1 MLYKKIEIE
10 VIVRADESDS
20 VIGALNAT
28 LDRLEEK
35 HEIFGGGIETVAV
48 EHSGTR
54 RKSALVHTLEAGE
67 TAVAAVRMAGGKIA
81 DALRMV
87 I

>member
-10 VIVRADESDS
+10 VIVLADDADS
-20 VIGALNAT
+20 VVSALNGT

-35 HEIFGGGIETVAV
+35 HEIFGGSIETIPV
-48 EHSGTR
+48 EHTSTR
-54 RKSALVHTLEAGE
+54 RKSALAHTLDAGG
-67 TAVAAVRMAGGKIA
+67 TAVAAVRSAGGKVA
-81 DALRMV
+81 NALRAV

>member
-1 MLYKKIEIE
+1 MVYKKIEVE

-20 VIGALNAT
+20 VVTALNVA

-48 EHSGTR
+48 EHKGTH
-54 RKSALVHTLEAGE
+54 RKSALDHTLDAGH
-67 TAVAAVRMAGGKIA
+67 TAIGAIRLARGKVA
-81 DALRMV
+81 DAFRAV
-87 I
+87 V